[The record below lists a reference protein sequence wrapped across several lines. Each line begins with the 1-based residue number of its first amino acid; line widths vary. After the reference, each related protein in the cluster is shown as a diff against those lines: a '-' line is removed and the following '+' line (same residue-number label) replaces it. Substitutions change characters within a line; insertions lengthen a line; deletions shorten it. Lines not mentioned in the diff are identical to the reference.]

1 MMASASAGTSRPE
14 ARELR
19 ACGLAALAEAGVLAL
34 PVWLVLTEA
43 RGLEIGVMAL
53 TLPFVAAY
61 VGGALLACRFRGSR
75 NVAFGAAMLA
85 VLAGIWLG
93 HGDLNRTVFAI
104 LIALL
109 VSFRLVTLA
118 LRDWRV
124 PIHAEVGWF
133 ALALG
138 FEVMIAA
145 GATPEWRAP
154 LLLFVPLFFV
164 AALASRASTV
174 WTSGGA
180 GELDEQVRAAW
191 IRRALIATGAL
202 VGAMAAAVVLSIE
215 GGVFDRIGV
224 WLTPAANAL
233 ASLIAW
239 VLSQAARPI
248 FFLVDLLGID
258 PDRVREFF
266 DRLREGA
273 AGRAIDP
280 PGEAHT
286 EIWQRML
293 GFLVFAAIG
302 YAVFRA
308 IRRFR
313 PPSGAEPEPR
323 VPGTQTETPL
333 EVADAVP
340 ARSRLRREL
349 PADAVRRWY
358 AETLLALRRLD
369 VVREPWQTPTE
380 FAPAVAEAVP
390 GCANEFERLT
400 HAYEDVR
407 YGSLRL
413 DRTELRELEDGQ
425 KRITAALRSG

>member
-1 MMASASAGTSRPE
+1 MMASSWVGTTRPE

-19 ACGLAALAEAGVLAL
+19 ACGLAALAESGVLVL

-43 RGLEIGVMAL
+43 RGLKIGVMAL
-53 TLPFVAAY
+53 AVPFVAVY
-61 VGGALLACRFRGSR
+61 VGGAMLACRFRASR
-75 NVAFGAAMLA
+75 NVAFGAAILA

-93 HGDLNRTVFAI
+93 HGDLNRTVFAV
-104 LIALL
+104 LICLL

-138 FEVMIAA
+138 FEVMVAA
-145 GATPEWRAP
+145 GATDEWRGP

-180 GELDEQVRAAW
+180 GELDERVRAAW
-191 IRRALIATGAL
+191 IRRAIIATGAL
-202 VGAMAAAVVLSIE
+202 VGAMAAAVVLSVE

-224 WLTPAANAL
+224 WLTPAANAVATFL
-233 ASLIAW
+233 AWL
-239 VLSQAARPI
+239 LSQAARPV

-258 PDRVREFF
+258 PERVRELF

-273 AGRAIDP
+273 AGRAIEGRHAGP
-280 PGEAHT
+280 P

-293 GFLVFAAIG
+293 GFIVFAAIG

-308 IRRFR
+308 IRHFR
-313 PPSGAEPEPR
+313 PPAGAEPEPR
-323 VPGTQTETPL
+323 VPGTQTEAAL
-333 EVADAVP
+333 ETSVAP
-340 ARSRLRREL
+340 PSHSRLRREL

-358 AETLLALRRLD
+358 AETLLALRRQD

-380 FAPAVAEAVP
+380 FAPVVAEAVP
-390 GCANEFERLT
+390 ACASEFERLT

-413 DRTELRELEDGQ
+413 DRTELRELQDGQ
-425 KRITAALRSG
+425 KRIAATLGD

>member
-1 MMASASAGTSRPE
+1 MMASSWVGTTRPE
-14 ARELR
+14 GRELR
-19 ACGLAALAEAGVLAL
+19 ACGLAALAESGVLVL

-43 RGLEIGVMAL
+43 RGLKIGVMAL
-53 TLPFVAAY
+53 AVPFVAVY
-61 VGGALLACRFRGSR
+61 VGGAMLACRFRASR
-75 NVAFGAAMLA
+75 NVAFGAATLA
-85 VLAGIWLG
+85 TLAGIWLG

-104 LIALL
+104 LVCLL

-118 LRDWRV
+118 LRDWRL

-138 FEVMIAA
+138 FEVMVAA
-145 GATPEWRAP
+145 GATDEWRGP

-180 GELDEQVRAAW
+180 GELDERVRAAW

-202 VGAMAAAVVLSIE
+202 VGAMAAAVVLSVE

-224 WLTPAANAL
+224 WLTPAANAVATFL
-233 ASLIAW
+233 AWL
-239 VLSQAARPI
+239 LSQAARPV

-273 AGRAIDP
+273 GRAVTQRRAGP
-280 PGEAHT
+280 P
-286 EIWQRML
+286 EIWQRIL

-308 IRRFR
+308 IRHFR
-313 PPSGAEPEPR
+313 PPAGAEPEPR
-323 VPGTQTETPL
+323 VVGTQTDGALETAA
-333 EVADAVP
+333 VAP
-340 ARSRLRREL
+340 SRPRLRREL

-358 AETLLALRRLD
+358 AETLIALRGLEI
-369 VVREPWQTPTE
+369 VREPWQTPTE
-380 FAPAVAEAVP
+380 FAPVVAEAVP

-413 DRTELRELEDGQ
+413 DRAELRELQDGQ
-425 KRITAALRSG
+425 KRIATTLREG

>member
-1 MMASASAGTSRPE
+1 MMASTSSGTTRPE
-14 ARELR
+14 PRELR
-19 ACGLAALAEAGVLAL
+19 ACGLAALAEAGVLVL
-34 PVWLVLTEA
+34 PVWLVLTQA
-43 RGLEIGVMAL
+43 RGLRIGLVAL
-53 TLPFVAAY
+53 AAPFVLAY
-61 VGGALLACRFRGSR
+61 VGGAVLACRFRASR
-75 NVAFGAAMLA
+75 NVAVGAATLA

-93 HGDLNRTVFAI
+93 HGDLNRTVFAV
-104 LIALL
+104 LVCLL

-145 GATPEWRAP
+145 GATREWRGS

-180 GELDEQVRAAW
+180 GELDEHVRAAW
-191 IRRALIATGAL
+191 IRRAVIGTGAL
-202 VGAMAAAVVLSIE
+202 IGAMLAAVLLSIE

-224 WLTPAANAL
+224 WLTPAANAV
-233 ASLIAW
+233 ASFFVW
-239 VLSQAARPI
+239 VLSQAARPV

-266 DRLREGA
+266 ENLRQGA
-273 AGRAIDP
+273 AGRELDLRG
-280 PGEAHT
+280 GETA
-286 EIWQRML
+286 IWQRML
-293 GFLVFAAIG
+293 GFLVFAAI
-302 YAVFRA
+302 RA
-308 IRRFR
+308 IRHFR
-313 PPSGAEPEPR
+313 PPEGAEPEPKI
-323 VPGTQTETPL
+323 PGTQSEAALRTPL
-333 EVADAVP
+333 AAP

-358 AETLLALRRLD
+358 AETLLSLRRLE

-380 FAPAVAEAVP
+380 FAPVVAEAVP
-390 GCANEFERLT
+390 GCADEFARLT

-413 DRTELRELEDGQ
+413 GRAELRALEDDRR
-425 KRITAALRSG
+425 RIAQTLRG

>member
-1 MMASASAGTSRPE
+1 
-14 ARELR
+14 
-19 ACGLAALAEAGVLAL
+19 
-34 PVWLVLTEA
+34 
-43 RGLEIGVMAL
+43 
-53 TLPFVAAY
+53 
-61 VGGALLACRFRGSR
+61 
-75 NVAFGAAMLA
+75 MLA

-93 HGDLNRTVFAI
+93 HGDLNRTVFAV
-104 LIALL
+104 LICLL

-138 FEVMIAA
+138 FEVLIAA
-145 GATPEWRAP
+145 GATHEWRGP

-180 GELDEQVRAAW
+180 GELDERVRAAW
-191 IRRALIATGAL
+191 IRRAIIATGAL
-202 VGAMAAAVVLSIE
+202 VGAMAAAVVLSVE

-224 WLTPAANAL
+224 WLTPAANAVATFL
-233 ASLIAW
+233 AWL
-239 VLSQAARPI
+239 LSQAARPV

-258 PDRVREFF
+258 PERVRELF

-273 AGRAIDP
+273 AGRAIQGRHAGP
-280 PGEAHT
+280 P

-308 IRRFR
+308 IRHFR
-313 PPSGAEPEPR
+313 PPAGAEPEPR
-323 VPGTQTETPL
+323 VPGTQTEGAL
-333 EVADAVP
+333 ETSVAAP
-340 ARSRLRREL
+340 SRSRLRREL
-349 PADAVRRWY
+349 PADSVRRWY
-358 AETLLALRRLD
+358 AETLLALRRREI
-369 VVREPWQTPTE
+369 VREPWQTPTE
-380 FAPAVAEAVP
+380 FAPVVAEAVP
-390 GCANEFERLT
+390 ACANEFQRLT

-413 DRTELRELEDGQ
+413 DRTELRELQDGQ
-425 KRITAALRSG
+425 KRIAAALGD

>member
-1 MMASASAGTSRPE
+1 MTSGWAGTTPPE

-19 ACGLAALAEAGVLAL
+19 ACGLAALAEAGVLVL

-43 RGLEIGVMAL
+43 RGLKIGVMAL
-53 TLPFVAAY
+53 AVPFVIAY
-61 VGGALLACRFRGSR
+61 VGGALLACRFRASR
-75 NVAFGAAMLA
+75 NVALGAAILA
-85 VLAGIWLG
+85 VVGGVWLG
-93 HGDLNRTVFAI
+93 HGDLNRTVFSV
-104 LIALL
+104 LVCLL

-138 FEVMIAA
+138 LEVMVAA
-145 GATPEWRAP
+145 GATDEWRGP

-180 GELDEQVRAAW
+180 GELDERVRAAW

-202 VGAMAAAVVLSIE
+202 VGAMATAVILSVE

-224 WLTPAANAL
+224 WLTPAANAV
-233 ASLIAW
+233 ASFIAW
-239 VLSQAARPI
+239 LLSQVARPI

-258 PDRVREFF
+258 PERVREFF

-273 AGRAIDP
+273 AGRAITQRNAGP
-280 PGEAHT
+280 P

-308 IRRFR
+308 IRHFR
-313 PPSGAEPEPR
+313 PPAGAEPEPR
-323 VPGTQTETPL
+323 VPGTQTEAALETP
-333 EVADAVP
+333 VAAP
-340 ARSRLRREL
+340 SRSRLRREL

-358 AETLLALRRLD
+358 AETLLALGRREI
-369 VVREPWQTPTE
+369 VRDPWQTPTE
-380 FAPAVAEAVP
+380 FAPVVAKAVP
-390 GCANEFERLT
+390 ACANEFERLT

-413 DRTELRELEDGQ
+413 GRAELRELEDGQ
-425 KRITAALRSG
+425 KRITASLREG

>member
-1 MMASASAGTSRPE
+1 M
-14 ARELR
+14 
-19 ACGLAALAEAGVLAL
+19 
-34 PVWLVLTEA
+34 
-43 RGLEIGVMAL
+43 
-53 TLPFVAAY
+53 F
-61 VGGALLACRFRGSR
+61 
-75 NVAFGAAMLA
+75 A
-85 VLAGIWLG
+85 V
-93 HGDLNRTVFAI
+93 VVC
-104 LIALL
+104 LL

-138 FEVMIAA
+138 FEVMVAA
-145 GATPEWRAP
+145 GATDEWRGP

-180 GELDEQVRAAW
+180 GELDERVRAAW

-202 VGAMAAAVVLSIE
+202 VGAMAVAVVLSVE

-224 WLTPAANAL
+224 WLTPAANA
-233 ASLIAW
+233 AAIAPR
-239 VLSQAARPI
+239 VGALGGREA
-248 FFLVDLLGID
+248 DLLARR
-258 PDRVREFF
+258 P
-266 DRLREGA
+266 A
-273 AGRAIDP
+273 RASTRTASGSSSRASATGP
-280 PGEAHT
+280 PGERSSRARRGPAR
-286 EIWQRML
+286 IWQRIL

-323 VPGTQTETPL
+323 VPGTQTTSAIETVDELAPS
-333 EVADAVP
+333 
-340 ARSRLRREL
+340 RSLFRREL

-358 AETLLALRRLD
+358 AEALLALRARD

-380 FAPAVAEAVP
+380 FAPVVAEAVP
-390 GCANEFERLT
+390 ACADEFARLT

-407 YGSLRL
+407 YGSHRL
-413 DRTELRELEDGQ
+413 DRAALRELEVGQ
-425 KRITAALRSG
+425 KRLAATLRAG

>member
-1 MMASASAGTSRPE
+1 MMASSWVGTTRPE
-14 ARELR
+14 GRELR
-19 ACGLAALAEAGVLAL
+19 ACGLAALAESGVLVL

-43 RGLEIGVMAL
+43 RGLKIGVMAL
-53 TLPFVAAY
+53 AVPFVAAY
-61 VGGALLACRFRGSR
+61 VGGAMLACRFRTSR

-85 VLAGIWLG
+85 TLAGIWLG
-93 HGDLNRTVFAI
+93 RGDLNRTVFAV
-104 LIALL
+104 LICLL
-109 VSFRLVTLA
+109 VSLRLVTLA
-118 LRDWRV
+118 LRDWRL

-138 FEVMIAA
+138 FEVMVAA
-145 GATPEWRAP
+145 GATDEWRGP

-180 GELDEQVRAAW
+180 GELDERVRAAW

-202 VGAMAAAVVLSIE
+202 VGAMAAAVVLSVE

-224 WLTPAANAL
+224 WLTPAANAVATFL
-233 ASLIAW
+233 AWL
-239 VLSQAARPI
+239 LSQAARPV

-258 PDRVREFF
+258 PNRVRELL
-266 DRLREGA
+266 DSLRDSV
-273 AGRAIDP
+273 AGRAVNQRHAGP
-280 PGEAHT
+280 P

-308 IRRFR
+308 IRHFR
-313 PPSGAEPEPR
+313 PPAGAEPEPR
-323 VPGTQTETPL
+323 VAGTQTEGAL
-333 EVADAVP
+333 ETAAVAP
-340 ARSRLRREL
+340 SRPRLRREL

-380 FAPAVAEAVP
+380 FAPVVAEAVP
-390 GCANEFERLT
+390 ACANEFERLT

-413 DRTELRELEDGQ
+413 DPTAIGRLEAGQ
-425 KRITAALRSG
+425 QRIRSAIGRG